1 MLSSEDSKNLL
12 LAFAGIQAIDVEAGV
27 AEWNT
32 IHSSVSR
39 FADQKYE
46 TRPFLRFVSDG
57 VTSQVFPR
65 TTSSREEFPRVV
77 PHKAHFHQLDS
88 CCVSRDGDVLT
99 FIRRTLPNHNF
110 GAHSN
115 PCSES
120 DSDWLMQFSLAL
132 RSSETKSPK
141 S

>member
-12 LAFAGIQAIDVEAGV
+12 LVFAGVQDIDVDPGV

-39 FADQKYE
+39 FANQKHE

-65 TTSSREEFPRVV
+65 TTTSREEFPRVV
-77 PHKAHFHQLDS
+77 PHKAHFHQSNS

-115 PCSES
+115 PCSEP
-120 DSDWLMQFSLAL
+120 DSNWLMQFSLAL
-132 RSSETKSPK
+132 RTSVSEKKKS
-141 S
+141 

>member
-12 LAFAGIQAIDVEAGV
+12 LVFAGVQAIDIQPGV

-32 IHSSVSR
+32 IHSSVSG
-39 FADQKYE
+39 FANQKHE

-65 TTSSREEFPRVV
+65 TTTSREEFPRAI
-77 PHKAHFHQLDS
+77 PHKAHSHG

-99 FIRRTLPNHNF
+99 FDRRTLPNHNF

-115 PCSES
+115 PCKET
-120 DSDWLMQFSLAL
+120 DSNWLAQFSLAL
-132 RSSETKSPK
+132 KTSASERKKS
-141 S
+141 

>member
-1 MLSSEDSKNLL
+1 MLSSENSKNLL
-12 LAFAGIQAIDVEAGV
+12 LVFAGVQAVDVEPGV

-39 FADQKYE
+39 FADQKHE
-46 TRPFLRFVSDG
+46 TRPFLRLVSDA

-65 TTSSREEFPRVV
+65 TTTSREEFPRAV
-77 PHKAHFHQLDS
+77 PHKAHFHG

-99 FIRRTLPNHNF
+99 FIRRSLPNHNF

-115 PCSES
+115 PCKES
-120 DSDWLMQFSLAL
+120 DSNWLTQFSLAL
-132 RSSETKSPK
+132 RSSEAKAPK